1 MKNYI
6 KNTIKNVRYKMR
18 GTFGKLKFN
27 TNKQFRELAFKTLE
41 SYAHMEKFKIPYT
54 DKKSDD
60 AGFILVKDHGIYLI
74 PAYKHEGTPRD
85 IGLVIY
91 ASGYNPKYNDSMNL
105 WEKAHDYSA
114 DDFGEF
120 IPMEID
126 MLIQLIYGGTLT
138 VNLTEDTIS
147 TECIINKKDK
157 KEPSSLRKYLIM
169 NFYKVLNERKK
180 GVVNG

>member
-1 MKNYI
+1 
-6 KNTIKNVRYKMR
+6 MR

-27 TNKQFRELAFKTLE
+27 TNKQLRELAFKTLE
-41 SYAHMEKFKIPYT
+41 SYAHMEKFFLPYT
-54 DKKSDD
+54 DEKSDD
-60 AGFILVKDHGIYLI
+60 AGFILVKDEGIYLI
-74 PAYKHEGTPRD
+74 PAYKHEGTPRE
-85 IGLVIY
+85 IGLVKY
-91 ASGYNPKYNDSMNL
+91 ARGYNPKYKNSSPL
-105 WEKAHDYSA
+105 WEKAHLFSY
-114 DDFGEF
+114 DDFAEF

-147 TECIINKKDK
+147 TECIIHKKDK